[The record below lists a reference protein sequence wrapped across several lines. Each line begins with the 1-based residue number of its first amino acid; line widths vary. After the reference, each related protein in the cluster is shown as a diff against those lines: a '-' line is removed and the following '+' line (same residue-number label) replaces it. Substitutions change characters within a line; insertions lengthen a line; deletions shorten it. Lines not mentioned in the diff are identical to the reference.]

1 LPLPVS
7 AGEIYG
13 AIRWTLARRR
23 GQLIGP
29 NDLWIAAHAIGS
41 GLVLVIAGFRI
52 ENWAK

>member
-1 LPLPVS
+1 MDPF
-7 AGEIYG
+7 
-13 AIRWTLARRR
+13 RWTLARRR